1 MMTTVREI
9 LQSKGDAVYSIQ
21 PTETLATA
29 VRQLNEHN
37 CGSLVVCD
45 GDRLVGILTE
55 RDILH
60 AVADLEDRLQEIPVE
75 SRMTSDVVTGSL
87 DDPVENVM
95 GVMTDNRI
103 RHLPIVETGKLAGLI
118 SIGDVVKAHHAQLSI
133 ENHYLKSYIQ
143 S

>member
-1 MMTTVREI
+1 MTTVREI
-9 LQSKGDAVYSIQ
+9 LQTKGDAVYSIK
-21 PTETLATA
+21 PTETLAAA

-45 GDRLVGILTE
+45 GDQLIGIITE

-60 AVADLEDRLQEIPVE
+60 AVADLEEQLRQISVE
-75 SRMTSDVVTGSL
+75 SRMTADVITGNL
-87 DDPVENVM
+87 EDRVDDVM

-103 RHLPIVETGKLAGLI
+103 RHLPVVEEGRLAGLI

>member
-45 GDRLVGILTE
+45 GDQLVGILTE

-60 AVADLEDRLQEIPVE
+60 AVADLEVRLQEIPVE

-87 DDPVENVM
+87 DDHVENVM

-103 RHLPIVETGKLAGLI
+103 RHLPIVET
-118 SIGDVVKAHHAQLSI
+118 
-133 ENHYLKSYIQ
+133 
-143 S
+143 